1 MARILVVEDEPALA
15 LGLEDDLKLEGYE
28 VEVVHD
34 GETASRRAREQS
46 FDLII
51 LDVMLP
57 RKDGFELSLAE
68 LKTWCAER
76 AVARYRAGQVT
87 AWLYQRGVRDFD
99 EMTNVARGL
108 RDELAASFTI
118 GSLTLAK
125 VSRSSDGTQKLLLR
139 LRDGATIESV
149 LIPDGERLTL
159 CVSTQVGC
167 AMGCTFCA
175 TATLGFRRHL
185 SRAEIVEQLLLARPL
200 ATRDDP
206 PAEPARITNVVF
218 MGMGEPL
225 HNYVGTV
232 GAIETLTASW
242 GVDFSH
248 RRITVSTV
256 GLVPEMQRLLAETQA
271 QLAVSLTSVHE
282 RTRSELMPITK
293 KYSVAQ
299 LLAACRAL
307 PLPRR
312 KRITFEYVL
321 LAGINDRVDDARALA
336 RALAGIRCKVNLIP
350 FNPFP
355 GSTLRRSDD
364 VTVARFQDVV
374 RRAGVHA
381 TVRESRG
388 PDIAAAC
395 GQLVAAEE
403 RRARRESR
411 RAADADVTADIDA
424 AMSS

>member
-1 MARILVVEDEPALA
+1 MDRRDIL
-15 LGLEDDLKLEGYE
+15 
-28 VEVVHD
+28 
-34 GETASRRAREQS
+34 
-46 FDLII
+46 
-51 LDVMLP
+51 
-57 RKDGFELSLAE
+57 ELSLDE
-68 LKTWCAER
+68 LEAWCVER
-76 AVARYRAGQVT
+76 ALPRYRAGQAT
-87 AWLYQRGVRDFD
+87 TWIYRRGARDFQA
-99 EMTNVARGL
+99 MTNVSREL
-108 RDELAASFTI
+108 RDELAASFSI
-118 GSLTLAK
+118 GSLTLDK
-125 VSRSSDGTQKLLLR
+125 ISRSTDGTQKLLFR
-139 LRDGATIESV
+139 LRDASTIESV

-185 SRAEIVEQLLLARPL
+185 SRGEIVEQLLHARAL
-200 ATRDDP
+200 TSRATSTPSEEAAQVSAMPVGAVTGSSVAPIGRAASVGATEDP
-206 PAEPARITNVVF
+206 ATAPARITNVVF

-225 HNYVGTV
+225 HNYAGTV
-232 GAIETLTASW
+232 GAIETLTAPW

-256 GLVPEMQRLLAETQA
+256 GLVPEMRRLLDDTQA
-271 QLAVSLTSVHE
+271 QLAVSLTSVDE
-282 RTRSELMPITK
+282 GTRRELMPITK
-293 KYSVAQ
+293 KYSVAE
-299 LLAACRAL
+299 LLATCRAL

-321 LAGINDRVDDARALA
+321 LAGVNDRVGDARALA

-355 GSTLRRSDD
+355 GSALGRSDD
-364 VTVARFQDVV
+364 ASVARFQEVV

-403 RRARRESR
+403 RRARE
-411 RAADADVTADIDA
+411 RAGAAAEHASAGDVGA
-424 AMSS
+424 ALGG

>member
-1 MARILVVEDEPALA
+1 MDRRDIL
-15 LGLEDDLKLEGYE
+15 
-28 VEVVHD
+28 
-34 GETASRRAREQS
+34 
-46 FDLII
+46 
-51 LDVMLP
+51 
-57 RKDGFELSLAE
+57 ELSLAE
-68 LKTWCAER
+68 LEAWCAER
-76 AVARYRAGQVT
+76 GLPRYRAAQVS
-87 AWLYQRGVRDFD
+87 AWVFQRGARDFSA
-99 EMTNVARGL
+99 MTNVSRTL
-108 RDELAASFTI
+108 RDELAASFTV
-118 GSLTLAK
+118 GSLELID
-125 VSRSSDGTQKLLLR
+125 VSRSCDGTQKLLFR

-149 LIPDGERLTL
+149 LIPDGARLTL

-185 SRAEIVEQLLLARPL
+185 TRGEIVEQLLLARPL
-200 ATRDDP
+200 ASSERV
-206 PAEPARITNVVF
+206 TNLVF

-225 HNYVGTV
+225 HNYAATV
-232 GAIETLTASW
+232 GAIETLTAGW

-256 GLVPEMQRLLAETQA
+256 GLVPEMQRLLEDTQVH
-271 QLAVSLTSVHE
+271 LAVSLTSVDE
-282 RTRSELMPITK
+282 TTRRELMPITK
-293 KYSVAQ
+293 KYSVAD

-307 PLPRR
+307 PVPRR
-312 KRITFEYVL
+312 ERITFEYVL
-321 LAGINDRVDDARALA
+321 LAGVNDGVEDARALG

-355 GSTLRRSDD
+355 GSSLSRSDD
-364 VTVARFQDVV
+364 VSVARFQDVV

-403 RRARRESR
+403 RRARG
-411 RAADADVTADIDA
+411 RAQPTDADA

>member
-1 MARILVVEDEPALA
+1 MATQIAPGWTPRRGADKLDAMDRPDIL
-15 LGLEDDLKLEGYE
+15 
-28 VEVVHD
+28 
-34 GETASRRAREQS
+34 
-46 FDLII
+46 
-51 LDVMLP
+51 
-57 RKDGFELSLAE
+57 ELSLAE
-68 LKTWCAER
+68 LEAWCAER
-76 AVARYRAGQVT
+76 RLPRYRAAQVT
-87 AWLYQRGVRDFD
+87 AWLFQRGACDFQ
-99 EMTNVARGL
+99 EMTNVARAL

-118 GSLTLAK
+118 GSLELAN
-125 VSRSSDGTQKLLLR
+125 VSRSSDGTQKLLFR

-175 TATLGFRRHL
+175 TATLGFRRNL
-185 SRAEIVEQLLLARPL
+185 TRAEIVEQLLRARPL
-200 ATRDDP
+200 ATRDVLPAGGAAGSSEPPMAREARVGGEDDP
-206 PAEPARITNVVF
+206 AAPPARITNLVF

-232 GAIETLTASW
+232 GAIETLTAGW

-256 GLVPEMQRLLAETQA
+256 GLIPEMQRLLAETQA
-271 QLAVSLTSVHE
+271 QLAVSLTSVDE
-282 RTRSELMPITK
+282 AKRRELMPITK
-293 KYSVAQ
+293 KHSVAE

-321 LAGINDRVDDARALA
+321 LAGLNDRVEDARALA

-355 GSTLRRSDD
+355 GSEFRRSDD

-374 RRAGVHA
+374 RRAGLHA

-403 RRARRESR
+403 RRAHGGARRPAR
-411 RAADADVTADIDA
+411 GDAAARADA
-424 AMSS
+424 MNG

>member
-1 MARILVVEDEPALA
+1 MDRPDIL
-15 LGLEDDLKLEGYE
+15 
-28 VEVVHD
+28 
-34 GETASRRAREQS
+34 
-46 FDLII
+46 
-51 LDVMLP
+51 
-57 RKDGFELSLAE
+57 ELSLAE
-68 LKTWCAER
+68 LEAWCAER
-76 AVARYRAGQVT
+76 GLPRYRAAQVT
-87 AWLYQRGVRDFD
+87 AWLYQRGVRDFH
-99 EMTNVARGL
+99 EMTNVARAV
-108 RDELAASFTI
+108 RDELAAAFTI
-118 GSLTLAK
+118 GSLELAK
-125 VSRSSDGTQKLLLR
+125 VSRSSDGTQKLLFR

-185 SRAEIVEQLLLARPL
+185 TRAEIVEQLLRARPL
-200 ATRDDP
+200 ASQEDHEVPAGVATESSSPPTCAARTMGGSDDS
-206 PAEPARITNVVF
+206 AATPARITNLVF

-225 HNYVGTV
+225 HNYAGTV

-248 RRITVSTV
+248 RRLTVSTV
-256 GLVPEMQRLLAETQA
+256 GLIPEMQRLLAETQA
-271 QLAVSLTSVHE
+271 QLAVSLTSVDE
-282 RTRSELMPITK
+282 TKRCELMPITK
-293 KYSVAQ
+293 KYSVAE

-321 LAGINDRVDDARALA
+321 LAGVNDRVEDARALA
-336 RALAGIRCKVNLIP
+336 RALARIRCKVNLIP

-355 GSTLRRSDD
+355 GSPLRRSDD

-388 PDIAAAC
+388 QDIAAAC

-403 RRARRESR
+403 RRARRNR
-411 RAADADVTADIDA
+411 RPERGRDGTIAGADA

>member
-1 MARILVVEDEPALA
+1 MDRRDIL
-15 LGLEDDLKLEGYE
+15 
-28 VEVVHD
+28 
-34 GETASRRAREQS
+34 
-46 FDLII
+46 
-51 LDVMLP
+51 
-57 RKDGFELSLAE
+57 ELSLAE
-68 LKTWCAER
+68 LETWCAER
-76 AVARYRAGQVT
+76 GVARYRAGQVT
-87 AWLYQRGVRDFD
+87 AWLYQRGVRDFHD
-99 EMTNVARGL
+99 MTNVAGGL

-139 LRDGATIESV
+139 LRDSATIESV

-248 RRITVSTV
+248 RRLTVSTV

-411 RAADADVTADIDA
+411 RAADADVIADIDA